1 MEAMISF
8 SVGILEAVAT
18 FLGSEPIIYLF
29 GLVCLV
35 VIVRIFKIIIF

>member
-1 MEAMISF
+1 MGNMSAFFVEMLNAIS
-8 SVGILEAVAT
+8 T

-35 VIVRIFKIIIF
+35 VVIKIFKIIIF